1 MHQRFP
7 RKHLGK
13 EGFFSRS
20 KSKKKPSKSAP
31 KSASKSALKSA
42 LKSAPT
48 TSKDDEIGVAR
59 AEKVPKKASKKGWS
73 FSRSNSHTK
82 SPKIAPKIAHTTV
95 PTTSKDDE
103 IEAATSSAEKAPKKA
118 SKKGWSFSRS
128 KSHKKSP
135 KAAPT
140 AVPITPE
147 EVEGHS
153 NNKGWKNPF
162 SKQKKSRVEDVS
174 PIVPASSIEPNV
186 KLQPTLKA
194 DKKVSSYVHGHVVPT
209 KSGDLTY
216 ISDGFRW
223 DSPFILGGKA
233 KDNCKDLSSK
243 INMPMVNVLDHASAR
258 IVDKINESEASSSFN
273 EGMFSQY
280 LSDALSEYS
289 RELRSFIGDNVV
301 QHDDDFVEY
310 KEVLEAI
317 DELEKSIND
326 ALSSMKKR
334 AGRRILPNGSSK
346 RARLLYDAFHAH
358 FVDHYVQIGGKF
370 QDNHD
375 GKYTITV
382 GGFRYSFASQAPASH
397 LSFVEQKESSG
408 IHSSPSSGPVS
419 TNIKDDGSR
428 VHHLHDNLVPLLFN
442 GNVFV
447 TEDFQWNSPLLLLAT
462 EKIHTKRCA

>member
-1 MHQRFP
+1 MAPKVQ
-7 RKHLGK
+7 K
-13 EGFFSRS
+13 EASKKGWSFSRFNLNR
-20 KSKKKPSKSAP
+20 KSP
-31 KSASKSALKSA
+31 KAV

-48 TSKDDEIGVAR
+48 TSKDDEIKEAPS
-59 AEKVPKKASKKGWS
+59 AEKAPKKTSKKGWS

-82 SPKIAPKIAHTTV
+82 SPKIAHTTV

-103 IEAATSSAEKAPKKA
+103 IGVASAEKVPKKT

-135 KAAPT
+135 KAA
-140 AVPITPE
+140 PITPE

-174 PIVPASSIEPNV
+174 PASSIEANV

-301 QHDDDFVEY
+301 QHDEDFVEY

-334 AGRRILPNGSSK
+334 AGRRILPQGSSK

-447 TEDFQWNSPLLLLAT
+447 TEDFQWNSPFITAGNRKDTTRSDAL
-462 EKIHTKRCA
+462 ES